1 MIGNVETGGVNMLG
15 MGRQI
20 FDIIDAAPRPAMNE

>member
-15 MGRQI
+15 MSRQ
-20 FDIIDAAPRPAMNE
+20 FDDFIDAAPRPAMNE